1 MGPTAPPDARTA
13 LHGSRDGAAAER
25 AAGARGAAVPG
36 LRFGLAARSGPENW
50 LRRFAS
56 GALLAALAEV
66 AAGAPVLAPLHG
78 PTGAAPQV
86 PWVFAG
92 LPGQTLPATR
102 FALER
107 QDGKIV
113 LRVEAAASY
122 GNLLHPLANVPAGRL
137 SWRWRVDKP
146 LGSADLRS
154 RQGDDVALKVCA
166 LFDMPQAAVPFL
178 ERQLLRLA
186 ESRTGQSLPTATL
199 CYAWDPSWPA
209 GSVVPNAYS
218 PRVRYITLGSVPRSW
233 QEVSRDLAADFV
245 RAFGDETTVVP
256 RVRAVAVGA
265 DADNTG
271 GDSLGYI
278 TDLEWTP
285 APAR

>member
-1 MGPTAPPDARTA
+1 MTACA
-13 LHGSRDGAAAER
+13 L
-25 AAGARGAAVPG
+25 
-36 LRFGLAARSGPENW
+36 
-50 LRRFAS
+50 
-56 GALLAALAEV
+56 
-66 AAGAPVLAPLHG
+66 VLAPLDG
-78 PTGAAPQV
+78 PAGSVPQA

-107 QDGKIV
+107 QDGRTI
-113 LRVEAAASY
+113 LRIQATASY
-122 GNLLHPLANVPAGRL
+122 GNLLQPLADVPAGRL

-146 LGSADLRS
+146 LSSADLRS

-166 LFDMPQAAVPFL
+166 LFDMPQAAVPFV

-199 CYAWDPSWPA
+199 CYVWDPSWPS

-218 PRVRYITLGSVPRSW
+218 RRVRYITLGTTPRAW
-233 QEVSRDLAADFV
+233 QDVSRDLAADFV
-245 RAFGDETTVVP
+245 RAFGDETTAVP

-271 GDSLGYI
+271 GESLGYI
-278 TDLEWTP
+278 SHLEWTP
-285 APAR
+285 GPVR